1 MRCAPIGSTR
11 PCHRALKL
19 HHRGAA
25 GRAAGARRRDGRKS
39 LVGTAGRLSRAGT
52 PPAPKPAGGA
62 CGWCEAA
69 RAVQGPSLRAV
80 RGRTGS
86 SRPQPAGG
94 ARPHGEFKRC
104 SACWAARFYSP
115 AAIRPAGRRAT
126 RPSAAPWRLSLACQ
140 AKSPRPKPLRHMPST
155 WRPRFHPQLMVLWVI
170 KDPSCAV

>member
-52 PPAPKPAGGA
+52 PPAPQPAGGA

-80 RGRTGS
+80 RSRTGS

-94 ARPHGEFKRC
+94 ARPHGEFKAQPAGGARPHGEFKAP
-104 SACWAARFYSP
+104 ACGWCEAARGVQGPSLR
-115 AAIRPAGRRAT
+115 AVRGRT
-126 RPSAAPWRLSLACQ
+126 GSSSAAARAG
-140 AKSPRPKPLRHMPST
+140 PRGSTPPLP
-155 WRPRFHPQLMVLWVI
+155 
-170 KDPSCAV
+170 